1 MEADR
6 CREGLRAGNAGVSSA
21 KHPPQPEPSCLLGTS
36 PRFDR
41 FFSLFLLIFFKDI
54 EMAFNQHQY
63 KSLLLVGGQS
73 QEYPFLCSLG
83 NILEK
88 KKPNLILCYGC
99 SFQGMFGFLL
109 QSLGLKL
116 QYQKT
121 IILIYLFIFPLSI
134 YFINKALLQV
144 FNLILHILFFS
155 VKCL

>member
-1 MEADR
+1 
-6 CREGLRAGNAGVSSA
+6 
-21 KHPPQPEPSCLLGTS
+21 
-36 PRFDR
+36 
-41 FFSLFLLIFFKDI
+41 
-54 EMAFNQHQY
+54 MAFNQDQY

-88 KKPNLILCYGC
+88 KKQNLILCYGC